1 MKYPHIEYD
10 PDADV
15 LAIDIAELAEGRLVR
30 TVDLDGG
37 GVVVQLGPNETPI
50 SIEVF
55 DASLRY
61 SKTMLKRLV
70 LSKKEVS

>member
-15 LAIDIAELAEGRLVR
+15 LAIDIAELADGCLAR
-30 TVDLDGG
+30 TVDLDNG
-37 GVVVQLGPNETPI
+37 GVVIQLGPNETPI

>member
-15 LAIDIAELAEGRLVR
+15 LAIDIAELADGCLAR
-30 TVDLDGG
+30 TVDLDSG
-37 GVVVQLGPNETPI
+37 GVVIQLGPNETPI